1 MNTKQLNTINN
12 TMAAEIKAAE
22 AEAKRAADEDAIA
35 TAQPKTILNMIQ
47 DIYDGKLL
55 IITDDN
61 DNIIGINCPTS
72 VKGINN
78 TQKVGPHMVMGENEA
93 NMHEDEIELRKFMK
107 SYEGQNVQH
116 MFYAALLIKNANL
129 HPEYA
134 ELINGSYYFVV
145 NDLKKAIDENGNTI
159 VDISGDVTCDIDSNL
174 LTNILIDKLHL
185 TVPEEH
191 YEDYNEIYDE
201 GSDYDDDSEDYN
213 EISSGYRNY
222 DHNDDYRDGY
232 ADGWEDGYTDGI
244 EDDYECSFTE
254 NEEASEAYREGYRD
268 GYEEGFEEGL
278 DA

>member
-12 TMAAEIKAAE
+12 TMAAEVKAAE
-22 AEAKRAADEDAIA
+22 AETKKAADEAAIA
-35 TAQPKTILNMIQ
+35 TAQPKTILDMIQ
-47 DIYDGKLL
+47 DIYDGRLL

-61 DNIIGINCPTS
+61 GNIIGINCPVS

-78 TQKVGPHMVMGENEA
+78 TQKVGPHMIMGENES
-93 NMHEDEIELRKFMK
+93 NMHEDEIELKKFMK
-107 SYEGQNVQH
+107 SYEGQNIQH

-145 NDLKKAIDENGNTI
+145 NDLKKVIDENGNTI
-159 VDISGDVTCDIDSNL
+159 VDVNSDITGDIDSNL
-174 LTNILIDKLHL
+174 LTNILVDKLHL
-185 TVPEEH
+185 AVQENH
-191 YEDYNEIYDE
+191 YDDSDDYNEI
-201 GSDYDDDSEDYN
+201 N
-213 EISSGYRNY
+213 SGYRNY
-222 DHNDDYRDGY
+222 NHNDDYGDGY
-232 ADGWEDGYTDGI
+232 TDGWEDGYEDGI

-268 GYEEGFEEGL
+268 GYEEGFGEGL